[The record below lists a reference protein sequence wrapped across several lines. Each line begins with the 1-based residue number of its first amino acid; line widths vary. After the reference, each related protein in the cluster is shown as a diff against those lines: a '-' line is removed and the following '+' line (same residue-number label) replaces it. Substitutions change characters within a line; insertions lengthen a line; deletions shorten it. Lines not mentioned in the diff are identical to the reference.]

1 VNVNGFPRS
10 RESRG
15 IVVWIDGKRIAIYWS
30 SSYTYPAGAG
40 IRPGKASCATIA
52 GICWDYAV
60 RRLERCPQEP
70 KPSCKHCEIHCYK
83 PIYREKIRDVMRYS
97 GKRLIL
103 HGRLDLL
110 WHYFF

>member
-1 VNVNGFPRS
+1 MDR
-10 RESRG
+10 REKDRHILEQFIHISCRG
-15 IVVWIDGKRIAIYWS
+15 RHKTRKGELCDDCRDLL
-30 SSYTYPAGAG
+30 
-40 IRPGKASCATIA
+40 
-52 GICWDYAV
+52 DYAV